1 MFLAASLA
9 FSAFASDS
17 FFNTNP
23 SPLHSGHIPEPRQ
36 ASHSFIEACNS
47 VHRGKQAMQ
56 ISVKPRETGID
67 HILKQLTSASSE
79 ALLFL
84 LTRIVA
90 AVPTTVAAIAI
101 ETAVSAKAGT
111 TVDDLL
117 AL

>member
-36 ASHSFIEACNS
+36 ASHSFIEA
-47 VHRGKQAMQ
+47 
-56 ISVKPRETGID
+56 
-67 HILKQLTSASSE
+67 SASSE